1 MALSGFTLN
10 TEKLS
15 CSICLDP
22 LKNPVTIPCGH
33 SYCMECIK
41 NHWDRE
47 ERKTYSCP
55 QCRQT
60 FMPRPVLVRNTM
72 LADLVDDMKKVG
84 LQATPADHCYAGPE
98 DVACDFCTD
107 RKLKAFRS
115 CLQCLVSYCE
125 QHLKPHWDFPALKKH
140 KLINPS
146 KKLQENICPK
156 HGELKAIFCRTDQQ
170 CICYLCSL
178 DDHKDH
184 STISAAAERTER
196 QKQLTPSQQKMKQ
209 QLQDCEKA
217 VKLLQEELV
226 AIGRSADKALTD
238 SEKIFTELI
247 RLIESRKSLI
257 KQQIENQQKTEENR
271 VKKLL
276 EKLDKEV
283 TELKGKDAELER
295 LSQTED
301 HIEFLYMF
309 PSLSGPGERTAT
321 SLPKQRTRCYFQDVT
336 ETISEVGNKVQ
347 SFLSQDW
354 PRVSRAV
361 ANPDVLLPLEELTA
375 RAEFLKFSQPITLD
389 PNTVNMQLV
398 LSERNRKVTYRSIK
412 QMYQAHS
419 ERFHSRSQVL
429 SRETLTGH
437 HYWEVEWSGLGAFIG
452 VAYKTISR
460 TGDNSEFGKT
470 DKSWVLLCSE
480 SLHEFRHNNS
490 VTLILGPQTERI
502 GVYLDHRAGL
512 LSFYSVSGAMSLL
525 HRVQTTFTQPLCA
538 AFRAHHGLASQSS
551 AVFCEIK

>member
-1 MALSGFTLN
+1 TGCVCSGEMALSGFTLN
-10 TEKLS
+10 REKLS

-98 DVACDFCTD
+98 DVA
-107 RKLKAFRS
+107 S
-115 CLQCLVSYCE
+115 
-125 QHLKPHWDFPALKKH
+125 
-140 KLINPS
+140 
-146 KKLQENICPK
+146 
-156 HGELKAIFCRTDQQ
+156 
-170 CICYLCSL
+170 
-178 DDHKDH
+178 
-184 STISAAAERTER
+184 ERTER
-196 QKQLTPSQQKMKQ
+196 QKQLTPSRQKMKQ
-209 QLQDCEKA
+209 QLKDCEKD

-238 SEKIFTELI
+238 SEKIFNELI

-257 KQQIENQQKTEENR
+257 KQQIENQQKTEEN
-271 VKKLL
+271 
-276 EKLDKEV
+276 
-283 TELKGKDAELER
+283 
-295 LSQTED
+295 Q
-301 HIEFLYMF
+301 
-309 PSLSGPGERTAT
+309 
-321 SLPKQRTRCYFQDVT
+321 
-336 ETISEVGNKVQ
+336 VGNKVQ

-375 RAEFLKFSQPITLD
+375 RAEFIKFSQPITLD

-419 ERFHSRSQVL
+419 ERFHNRSQVL
-429 SRETLTGH
+429 SRETLTGR

-460 TGDNSEFGKT
+460 TGDDSEFGKT
-470 DKSWVLLCSE
+470 DKSLNCSNDVGY
-480 SLHEFRHNNS
+480 SVWHNNIETRLS
-490 VTLILGPQTERI
+490 SSSISSRVA
-502 GVYLDHRAGL
+502 VYVDCPAGI
-512 LSFYSVSGAMSLL
+512 LSFYTVSSDSLILL
-525 HRVQTTFTQPLCA
+525 HTFNTTFTEPLIPG
-538 AFRAHHGLASQSS
+538 FRLELISQINQINTELQQEPNVSPPTY
-551 AVFCEIK
+551 FTD